1 MQNLWTANLALARAS
16 RWWTSLGATESRA
29 ATARELAILMSL
41 GVVAAVATSA
51 GNLGI
56 SLPGHAILRGTL
68 PLVLGISLVPRR
80 GSGTVMSMA
89 AVITLAAMRLSGAGQ
104 LNLAAATGLACL
116 GPTLDAAFAVA
127 RPGWRIYVLAA
138 MAGAAANF
146 VAFAVRFGSA
156 SWLGEAGGG
165 RGFLS
170 FWPIAL
176 ASFVIF
182 GALAG
187 MISGLA
193 WFRTNRPNDDA

>member
-1 MQNLWTANLALARAS
+1 MQNLWTANPALAKAS
-16 RWWTSLGATESRA
+16 RWWTSLRPTNNRAT
-29 ATARELAILMSL
+29 TARELAILMSL

-89 AVITLAAMRLSGAGQ
+89 AVITLAGMRLTGAGQ

-116 GPTLDAAFAVA
+116 GPALDVAFAVV

-138 MAGAAANF
+138 MAGAAANL

-156 SWLGEAGGG
+156 AWLGEAGVG

-170 FWPIAL
+170 FWPVAL
-176 ASFVIF
+176 VSFVLF
-182 GALAG
+182 GAAAG
-187 MISGLA
+187 MISALA
-193 WFRTNRPNDDA
+193 WFRTNPPAQAE

>member
-1 MQNLWTANLALARAS
+1 
-16 RWWTSLGATESRA
+16 
-29 ATARELAILMSL
+29 
-41 GVVAAVATSA
+41 
-51 GNLGI
+51 
-56 SLPGHAILRGTL
+56 
-68 PLVLGISLVPRR
+68 
-80 GSGTVMSMA
+80 
-89 AVITLAAMRLSGAGQ
+89 

-146 VAFAVRFGSA
+146 VAFAVRFGTA

-193 WFRTNRPNDDA
+193 WFRTNRSNDDS